1 MNILFYILFSLFS
14 SNSQNTVDCNSIVKI
29 DNSSYNLNK
38 VKYDDFRNQSK
49 LKKVN
54 TQIKINNTSIV
65 FNDDLSEENFIE
77 YSIIGEDKKGK
88 WLLISG
94 QDYNQIYYYLI
105 NKEKGTKYKL
115 IGEPKIYDKKIV
127 CIEGSYTDGSAI
139 IEIWNLKSNEISLQK
154 SFSLKKCLI
163 FNIQDSYLNENQL
176 YIKNSY
182 EISKCDYYKLKI
194 N

>member
-94 QDYNQIYYYLI
+94 QDYNQSYYYLI

-154 SFSLKKCLI
+154 SFSLKKC
-163 FNIQDSYLNENQL
+163 FQR
-176 YIKNSY
+176 
-182 EISKCDYYKLKI
+182 
-194 N
+194 